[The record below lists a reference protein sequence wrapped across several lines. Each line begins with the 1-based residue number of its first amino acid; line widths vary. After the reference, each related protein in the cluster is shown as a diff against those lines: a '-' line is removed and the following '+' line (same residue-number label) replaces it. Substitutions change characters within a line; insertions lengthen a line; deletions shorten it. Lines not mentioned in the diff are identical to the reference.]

1 MYPNLGEIYSVTVL
15 LIKVIIIT
23 NIKLKI
29 VNILVKLLGTLGD
42 LDVRIPLDEGLVRYI
57 GEKIWQNI
65 ESTGTRRT
73 F

>member
-15 LIKVIIIT
+15 LIKVITIT

-57 GEKIWQNI
+57 GEKI
-65 ESTGTRRT
+65 
-73 F
+73 